1 LELKHNKHKKEMT
14 DVLTCTESVLHKPVT
29 VMANATYHN
38 VKLKQVR
45 KYRGGEDRLV
55 LGLKTML

>member
-1 LELKHNKHKKEMT
+1 MT